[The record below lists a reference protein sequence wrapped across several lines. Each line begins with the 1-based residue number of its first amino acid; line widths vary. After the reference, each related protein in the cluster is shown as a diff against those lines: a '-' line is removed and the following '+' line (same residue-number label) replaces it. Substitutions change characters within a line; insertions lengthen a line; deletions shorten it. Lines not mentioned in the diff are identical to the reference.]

1 MGHIELDFTEE
12 EDDILKEIYEE
23 QDIANC
29 HDFIKCKILEDI
41 ELRKATRQIRTIR
54 EAVRVIKE

>member
-1 MGHIELDFTEE
+1 MGHIEIDFTEE
-12 EDDILKEIYEE
+12 EDDIIKEICEE
-23 QDIANC
+23 EDMPNC
-29 HDFIKCKILEDI
+29 HDFVKCKILEMV